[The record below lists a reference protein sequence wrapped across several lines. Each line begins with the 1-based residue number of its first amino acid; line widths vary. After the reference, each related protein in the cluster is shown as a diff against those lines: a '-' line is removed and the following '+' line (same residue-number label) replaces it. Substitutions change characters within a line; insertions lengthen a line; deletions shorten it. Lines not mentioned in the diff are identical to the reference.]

1 MTERVRLVAY
11 YIVAVV
17 STLAI
22 FTLAYNYGMRT
33 FESEPQSLVNS
44 LEVVFQ
50 TFTTVGYG
58 EDAPWRSPVMNLLV
72 IGMQATGIVLIF
84 AALPVFVVPLI
95 EDALTTTP
103 PTAIEVLS
111 DHVVICTYTPR
122 GEALIAELD
131 RWGAD
136 YVVVEADR
144 ETATELHETG
154 YTVVHGDPE
163 STRVLE
169 NAQVAEA
176 TAVVADGTDE
186 VNASIVLAAREKT
199 EEVQVL
205 SIVDDQELTEYHRY
219 AGADQV
225 LSPRQ
230 LLGERLASKVTAA
243 VSTELSEGA
252 TIDGDFHVVELPVH
266 RESALAGRTLDEHAI
281 DEQIGVTVVGGWIDD
296 EFVSPLPSGTVL
308 EVGMVLLVVGDE
320 AQLRRFKKLTLSE
333 ANLSGRGRFII
344 AGLGE
349 VGSVVANALETADT
363 DIPWGVLDI
372 EDKPSVDIVCDA
384 TNPGALREAA
394 IEETR
399 TVILTLDDD
408 TTTMLATLIARE
420 LNADAFVVARANET
434 ENVAKLYRAGADYV
448 RSLAGVSGRMIAWS
462 IYEDEPGAALDERSR
477 VVRTHAPA
485 LAGQTLA
492 EAEIRTRTGVT
503 VIAIERDGEV
513 ITDIDSSFTL
523 RADDEIVVVGVDE
536 DIDQFESLAL

>member
-11 YIVAVV
+11 YIAAVV
-17 STLAI
+17 SALAV
-22 FTLAYNYGMRT
+22 FALAYNYGMRT
-33 FESEPQSLVNS
+33 FESDPQPLVNS

-72 IGMQATGIVLIF
+72 IGMQATGVVLIF

-103 PTAIEVLS
+103 PTVIEALS

-144 ETATELHETG
+144 ETATELHESG

-163 STRVLE
+163 STAVLE
-169 NAQVAEA
+169 DARVTEA
-176 TAVVADGTDE
+176 TAVVADGTNE
-186 VNASIVLAAREKT
+186 VNASIVLAARETT

-205 SIVDDQELTEYHRY
+205 SIVDDQELTAYHRY
-219 AGADQV
+219 AGADRV

-230 LLGERLASKVTAA
+230 LLGEHLASKVTAA

-252 TIDGDFHVVELPVH
+252 TIDGDFYVVELPIY

-281 DEQIGVTVVGGWIDD
+281 DEMNVTVVGGWIDD
-296 EFVSPLPSGTVL
+296 DFVSPLPSDTVIGVGTVL
-308 EVGMVLLVVGDE
+308 LVIGNE
-320 AQLRRFKKLTLSE
+320 ARLRRFKELTLSE
-333 ANLSGRGRFII
+333 ANLRGRGRFIV

-349 VGSVVANALETADT
+349 VGSAVANALETADA
-363 DIPWGVLDI
+363 DVSWGVLDI
-372 EDKPSVDIVCDA
+372 EDKAGVDIVCDA
-384 TNPGALREAA
+384 TDPGALREAA
-394 IEETR
+394 IEEAR
-399 TVILTLDDD
+399 TVILALDDD

-420 LNADAFVVARANET
+420 LNSEAFIVARANEA
-434 ENVAKLYRAGADYV
+434 ENVAKLNRAGADYV

-513 ITDIDSSFTL
+513 ITDIDSSSTL